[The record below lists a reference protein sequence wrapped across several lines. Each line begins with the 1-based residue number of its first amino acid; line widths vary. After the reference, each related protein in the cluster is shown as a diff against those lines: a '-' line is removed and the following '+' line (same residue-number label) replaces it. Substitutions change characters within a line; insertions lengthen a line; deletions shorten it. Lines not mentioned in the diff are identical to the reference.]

1 MFSQI
6 ASFLIQ
12 TVFGLFVYVVLLRF
26 LMQSCR
32 APFRNP
38 LGQFVITLTDWAVR
52 PVRRVVPG
60 LGGLDLATLML
71 GWVAL
76 IVKTLL
82 LFALISGTMSL
93 GVALILPLFELARA
107 LLHLVILV
115 TIVHAILSWVS
126 PHNPFSGVFDAL
138 TRPFYSVFRRVVPP
152 IGGIDLSPLF
162 VIIVAQILLIVLDNL
177 TPMLLTSL

>member
-1 MFSQI
+1 MLTQI

-12 TVFGLFVYVVLLRF
+12 TVFGLFVYLVLLRF
-26 LMQSCR
+26 LMQTCR

-52 PVRRVVPG
+52 PVRRVVPSA
-60 LGGLDLATLML
+60 GGLDLTTLVL
-71 GWVAL
+71 AWVAL
-76 IVKTLL
+76 IIKTLL
-82 LFALISGTMSL
+82 LFALISGTVSI
-93 GVALILPLFELARA
+93 GVALLLPLFELVRA

-126 PHNPFSGVFDAL
+126 PYNPFTPVFDSL

-177 TPMLLTSL
+177 PPMLFTSL